1 MITFGLTGGIA
12 CGKSTVTKTMR
23 AEGCAIVDADIV
35 ARQVVEVGTPGL
47 KAVIETFGPEYL
59 QEDGTLNRT
68 KLGALVFFDKVAMDK
83 INKLMYPLINNEAVT
98 QIKKLH
104 DEGQR
109 VVGYDAA
116 LICEQGN
123 TELYRP
129 LVVVECREDTQIA
142 RLMSRNTLTRAE
154 AVARIE
160 AQMPVQQKVA
170 MADFVI
176 NTDGTIEESIQQT
189 KKVIHSIYLK
199 MYEEMLKTGAITYSQ
214 VPWPWRD
221 TAGNDSCWDCDCNP
235 CVCEPSK

>member
-12 CGKSTVTKTMR
+12 CGKSTVTKTLR

-35 ARQVVEVGTPGL
+35 ARQVVEPGTLGL
-47 KAVIETFGPEYL
+47 NAVIEAFGSEYL

-68 KLGALVFFDKVAMDK
+68 KLGALVFSDKVALKK
-83 INKLMYPLINNEAVT
+83 IDKLMYPLINDEAVA

-104 DEGQR
+104 DEGER
-109 VVGYDAA
+109 IVGYDAA

-123 TELYRP
+123 VELYRP

-142 RLMSRNTLTRAE
+142 RLMSRNTLTRTE

-160 AQMPVQQKVA
+160 SQMPVKQKAA

-176 NTDGTIEESIQQT
+176 NTDGTVEESIQQT
-189 KKVIHSIYLK
+189 KKVLHRIRLQMYK
-199 MYEEMLKTGAITYSQ
+199 MLLDSGKITYSQ

-221 TAGNDSCWDCDCNP
+221 TAGNDACWECDCEP
-235 CVCEPSK
+235 CVCEE